1 MTKLS
6 AILNSSK
13 LRFNKLIE
21 RQDDRDFPFY
31 NDKPVGLASWQW
43 LVIWLSTAVGIA
55 ALLLIPQTSNI
66 EALLP
71 RVLFLVI
78 PLAVFAYFT
87 RSNWNLL
94 FYKPTFADYRTM
106 VGFFVLNLAVSGIVA
121 LMVMALF
128 GANANRATEGL
139 AQAGALEVIVFYVG
153 TGIQLMGEEVFTML
167 PFLAIMYFFHKKG
180 KVSRKSAIIW
190 AWVLTAIW
198 FAAAHLPTYGWNIA

>member
-1 MTKLS
+1 
-6 AILNSSK
+6 
-13 LRFNKLIE
+13 
-21 RQDDRDFPFY
+21 
-31 NDKPVGLASWQW
+31 
-43 LVIWLSTAVGIA
+43 
-55 ALLLIPQTSNI
+55 
-66 EALLP
+66 
-71 RVLFLVI
+71 
-78 PLAVFAYFT
+78 
-87 RSNWNLL
+87 
-94 FYKPTFADYRTM
+94 M

-198 FAAAHLPTYGWNIA
+198 FAAAHLPTYGWNVAQALLVIGSARLVLTLAYIRTKNLWVSYGAHLLNDWVIFTFTLIVGVASK